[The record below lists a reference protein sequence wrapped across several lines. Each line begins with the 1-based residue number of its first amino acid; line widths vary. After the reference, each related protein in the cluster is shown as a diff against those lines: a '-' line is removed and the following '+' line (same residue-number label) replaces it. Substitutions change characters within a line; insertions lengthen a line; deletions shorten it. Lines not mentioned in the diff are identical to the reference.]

1 MDKNRQETA
10 IKQAIDKL
18 RNKVI
23 PPRSNVGV
31 GIAMAIDILVELL
44 PVEEKQI
51 EDAWK
56 DGLETSHPDHTA
68 KEYYNQT
75 YRNATRTPT

>member
-51 EDAWK
+51 ATAFEEGQK
-56 DGLETSHPDHTA
+56 EEA
-68 KEYYNQT
+68 KEAFWTKGHKYYYET
-75 YRNATRTPT
+75 YF